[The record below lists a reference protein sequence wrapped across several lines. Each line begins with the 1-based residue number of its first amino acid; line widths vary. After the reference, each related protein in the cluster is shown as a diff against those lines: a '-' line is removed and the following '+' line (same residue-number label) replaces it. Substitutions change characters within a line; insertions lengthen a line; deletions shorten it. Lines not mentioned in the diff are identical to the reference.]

1 MKRLL
6 AALALGALTVFPTPV
21 IGANMHGNFAGGAGQ
36 AAPAPG
42 GAMPGLS
49 AVDETAATGPG
60 GWRVLVAT
68 GIDDG
73 AAERFAR
80 SLRLDGYSPVTV
92 ETHAGGGKAVY
103 VGDMPNEPAARALM
117 DDLVRDKGYSVVGV
131 ESPEQAKAPVE
142 QSTLPAASATTQVY
156 RVMVDEFPGGSQQA
170 ADSLKEA
177 LLEDDYLNVEVVEQP
192 DGKMRVL
199 MGSFPTEADAK
210 KLSDLLNSEGYARAS
225 VTTAQSAPGVAASE
239 AMPTL
244 STDQL
249 AGLSPKEQQEMLKL
263 LRELSAAQAGKA
275 MSIDEAQD
283 LRSRVKQAQSGTM
296 GNILSTARQSQQET
310 VDKKRQI
317 DGLYNA
323 FREALMNQKWD
334 EAQAKLDEVR
344 AIAPDDVLL
353 TGRQMRLDNQRKVG
367 STSESST
374 DNLVELRRLADEAF
388 EKGDLKGALARYQTL
403 LANKPS
409 DSELANRIGE
419 INNRLQPRKEADAE
433 GGSGTMSSLPPWV
446 MWGGGALLVVVL
458 ILAVM
463 QFINMRRE
471 KELIDEVK
479 GMSASSKAQK
489 AAPAAK
495 TKRAGRSSITGGAAG
510 GLAGSSALSGMDAFA
525 PMPDPIDTPPV
536 AETSEAQEEE
546 APALDDAKA
555 PRFHEAPEGEP
566 DLLVLPDFAPTPPSG
581 VTSTTPTPTPVPAAP
596 VAEPTPPPAAPPAP
610 EPPKEAPAAMG
621 DSIDLSNFDFSSLSP
636 PSATPEP
643 ETVAPAAADDSPF
656 GPGGLNLDDLVG
668 ANQQAS
674 APLTPAAGVPVPEG
688 MELPDLGIPPMP
700 TPAEGAGSL
709 SLPEELVPANPGP
722 PEPLPAG
729 FEETAIIDTLPGS
742 AQPVEEEAPTTPSAP
757 AAAAA
762 TVETKEPTPPAVET
776 SKVEAPVAPAAPA
789 GPEVF
794 YKQDLAEVPVGQKPA
809 DWQGEYDYATL
820 LVSEENPPNGA
831 GKYLKFEKR
840 TGAGSA
846 NYTMRFPN
854 ASGRVMVDF
863 DLRCDDKNK
872 YLLGFYVEKDEDFK
886 QSVHTIVHRIDS
898 KTPPT
903 LRIQGEPIG
912 YELGTW
918 RHIRF
923 EMNLLSGTVTAL
935 VDGKQVVRD
944 AKLPSNPSFVNTLS
958 IRDNLATTGVL
969 CLANIQVTGV

>member
-6 AALALGALTVFPTPV
+6 AALALGALTVFSTPV
-21 IGANMHGNFAGGAGQ
+21 IGARLNGNFVGGAGQ

-42 GAMPGLS
+42 GAMPGLG
-49 AVDETAATGPG
+49 AVDAAAATGPG

-73 AAERFAR
+73 AAQQFAR
-80 SLRLDGYSPVTV
+80 SLRSDGYSPVTV
-92 ETHAGGGKAVY
+92 ETYASGGKAVY

-142 QSTLPAASATTQVY
+142 QSTMPAVAATTQVF
-156 RVMVDEFPGGSQQA
+156 RVMVDEFPGGNQQA

-177 LLEDDYLNVEVVEQP
+177 LLDDDYLNVEVVTQP

-210 KLSDLLNSEGYARAS
+210 KLSNLLNSEGYAQAS
-225 VTTAQSAPGVAASE
+225 VVTAQSAASVAPGE

-244 STDQL
+244 STYQL
-249 AGLSPKEQQEMLKL
+249 AGLTPGQQQEMLKL
-263 LRELSAAQAGKA
+263 LRELSAAQSGKA

-283 LRSRVKQAQSGTM
+283 LRSRVKQAQSGSM

-323 FREALMNQKWD
+323 FREALMNQKWE

-344 AIAPDDVLL
+344 ALAPDDPLL
-353 TGRQMRLDNQRKVG
+353 TMRQMRLDNQRKGG
-367 STSESST
+367 STT
-374 DNLVELRRLADEAF
+374 DSPSGNLVELRRLADEAF

-433 GGSGTMSSLPPWV
+433 TGSGTMSSLPTWV
-446 MWGGGALLVVVL
+446 MWGGGALLVIVL

-471 KELIDEVK
+471 KELINEVK
-479 GMSASSKAQK
+479 GMSSSSKKEK
-489 AAPAAK
+489 AAAEPK
-495 TKRAGRSSITGGAAG
+495 TKRAGRSSITGAAAG
-510 GLAGSSALSGMDAFA
+510 GLAGTSALSGMDAFA

-536 AETSEAQEEE
+536 AETSEAEVEEL
-546 APALDDAKA
+546 PALDDRKS
-555 PRFHEAPEGEP
+555 PRFHEAPAGEP
-566 DLLVLPDFAPTPPSG
+566 DLLVLPDFAPTPPAG
-581 VTSTTPTPTPVPAAP
+581 MTSRTPTPTPAP
-596 VAEPTPPPAAPPAP
+596 VAEPAPTPAPPTP
-610 EPPKEAPAAMG
+610 EPMEEAPVAMG
-621 DSIDLSNFDFSSLSP
+621 DSIDLSNFDFSSLVS
-636 PSATPEP
+636 PSATP
-643 ETVAPAAADDSPF
+643 AAGTSTPADDSPF

-674 APLTPAAGVPVPEG
+674 APLAASAGVPLPEG

-700 TPAEGAGSL
+700 TPGEGIASL

-729 FEETAIIDTLPGS
+729 FEETAKLDTLPAS
-742 AQPVEEEAPTTPSAP
+742 EQPVTAPENTESIP
-757 AAAAA
+757 AAAEPTPT
-762 TVETKEPTPPAVET
+762 TVAKEPTPAAVET
-776 SKVEAPVAPAAPA
+776 PKVEPPVVPAAPA

-794 YKQDLAEVPVGQKPA
+794 FKQDLTEVPVGQKPA
-809 DWQGEYDYATL
+809 DWQGEYDYASL

-846 NYTMRFPN
+846 NYTLRFPN
-854 ASGRVMVDF
+854 AAGRVMVDF

-912 YELGTW
+912 YELGAW

-923 EMNLLSGTVTAL
+923 ELNLLSGTVTAL